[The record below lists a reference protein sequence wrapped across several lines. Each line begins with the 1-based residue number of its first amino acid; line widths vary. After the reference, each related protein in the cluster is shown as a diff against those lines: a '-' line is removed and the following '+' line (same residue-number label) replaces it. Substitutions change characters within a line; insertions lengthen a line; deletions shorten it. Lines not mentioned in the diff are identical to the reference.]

1 MSPRPKKKRNCQ
13 CHFQGQ
19 AFKPSGIPM
28 TELDKL
34 ILYPDEL
41 EAVKLCDYDGLNQ
54 EQAGV
59 QMGVS
64 RGTIQRI
71 LASAR
76 KKIAEALSLGKALIL
91 DESTPPRKNK
101 T

>member
-1 MSPRPKKKRNCQ
+1 MSPRPKKIRNCQ
-13 CHFQGQ
+13 CRFQGQ
-19 AFKPSGIPM
+19 AFKPSGTPM
-28 TELDKL
+28 TELEKL
-34 ILYPDEL
+34 TLYPDEL

-64 RGTIQRI
+64 RGTIQRT

-91 DESTPPRKNK
+91 EEIHSPDEE
-101 T
+101 

>member
-1 MSPRPKKKRNCQ
+1 MSPRHKKIRNCQ
-13 CHFQGQ
+13 CSFQGQ

-28 TELDKL
+28 TELKKL
-34 ILYPDEL
+34 TLYPDEL

-54 EQAGV
+54 EEAGER
-59 QMGVS
+59 MGVS
-64 RGTIQRI
+64 RGTVQRI

-91 DESTPPRKNK
+91 EAIKSSSE
-101 T
+101 